1 MNNFFDSPFTAEN
14 KNQPQLISS
23 NRYPSAVYGRTN
35 HEKNSI
41 ETLENKIKKSSDVRK
56 HTLNNKLIVG
66 LLGKTKIEEST
77 KKINNKKRSSRF
89 FSRRQQSLSDVW
101 QATLKST
108 TAMSQ
113 AAAPMDQS
121 GPGIAST
128 GIDSQSE
135 PPKGAVG
142 GVTIPVTQKKPVR
155 RAGVKVQPDR
165 PARALFCL
173 TLKNPLRKLCID
185 IVEWK

>member
-1 MNNFFDSPFTAEN
+1 
-14 KNQPQLISS
+14 
-23 NRYPSAVYGRTN
+23 
-35 HEKNSI
+35 
-41 ETLENKIKKSSDVRK
+41 
-56 HTLNNKLIVG
+56 
-66 LLGKTKIEEST
+66 
-77 KKINNKKRSSRF
+77 
-89 FSRRQQSLSDVW
+89 
-101 QATLKST
+101 
-108 TAMSQ
+108 MSQ

-185 IVEWK
+185 IVEWKFTSCTEFNSTCHGAFVTHCSFGIIRYHYLCDHRTRVILWKAA